1 MTQLSGPEK
10 ARFIGEMFGRIA
22 PRYDLLNTVM
32 TGGMHHRWRDLTA
45 KLATHEH
52 NRFDVERPAL
62 DIGTGTGDLA
72 LNLVH
77 RLGPRRVV
85 ALDFA
90 IPMLRMALAKTK
102 SRGFEQPVAFLA
114 ADALVL
120 PFGSDTFLCVTCGFT
135 LRNVIDVR
143 QALAEMT
150 RVVRPGGRVVIL
162 EITPVRSTNPF
173 ATLFRFYFRNIVP
186 LLGKYIAGDHR
197 AYSYLPESVEG
208 FMDANVLAKLM
219 EEVGLHQVHY
229 QLMGFGSVAIHVGQ
243 KAMI

>member
-1 MTQLSGPEK
+1 MTQLSGQDK

-32 TGGMHHRWRDLTA
+32 TGGMHHRWRDITA

-52 NRFDVERPAL
+52 DQSDSEVPAL
-62 DIGTGTGDLA
+62 DVGTGTGDLA
-72 LNLVH
+72 LNLAH
-77 RLGPRRVV
+77 RLGSAMVV
-85 ALDFA
+85 ARDFA
-90 IPMLRMALAKTK
+90 IPMLGIALSKAKSK
-102 SRGFEQPVAFLA
+102 GFGKLVAFLA
-114 ADALVL
+114 GDALVL
-120 PFGSDTFLCVTCGFT
+120 PFGNDTFLCATCGFA
-135 LRNVIDVR
+135 LRNVTDVR

-197 AYSYLPESVEG
+197 AYSYLPDSVEG
-208 FMDANVLAKLM
+208 FIDADVLAKLM

-229 QLMGFGSVAIHVGQ
+229 QLVGFGSVAIHMGQ
-243 KAMI
+243 KAVP